1 MKKQYIDF
9 KMLEYK
15 SDEELK
21 TIIEKSEEEYL
32 ALNNYIQRYE
42 DDLEMQ
48 YKNREIDYFTYQ
60 ALLPKCE
67 LLIQKLANLES
78 YIRKASNMLY
88 NYDRPTR
95 GFDKM
100 DRDRKLKFNLE
111 NKRKV
116 TPKLQLKFK

>member
-1 MKKQYIDF
+1 MKNYLDF
-9 KMLEYK
+9 KYLEFK

-21 TIIEKSEEEYL
+21 LIIEKSEEEYL

-42 DDLEMQ
+42 DDLRMQ
-48 YKNREIDYFTYQ
+48 YEAKEIDYFTYQ
-60 ALLPKCE
+60 ALLPKVD
-67 LLIQKLANLES
+67 LLIKKLANIES

-88 NYDRPTR
+88 NYDSPTR

-100 DRDRKLKFNLE
+100 NRDRRLKFNLD
-111 NKRKV
+111 NKKKV